1 MVGMRTRGVPAAIG
15 GLWIIL
21 GMAILGLAY
30 YALTHTA
37 YPGLWWGGLTLSMVL
52 LLTGAVWLL
61 AALTGW
67 VTWTRRDPAAVRV
80 RD

>member
-1 MVGMRTRGVPAAIG
+1 MRTRGVPAAIG
-15 GLWIIL
+15 GLGILL
-21 GMAILGLAY
+21 GMAILGLSY
-30 YALTHTA
+30 YALTRTA